1 MSSIEVSEEEGVRYL
16 HFGTHWIQGAMR
28 IARPWSLELEY
39 TRDMM
44 YPLLLAPDAAW
55 PRSVLVIGL
64 GAASIPRFLYRHF
77 PRAAQTIVE
86 CDPKVVD
93 VARGS
98 FKLPEERAR
107 FRIEIA
113 DGADYVIASDRQFD
127 WIVVDGFDGHG
138 RPGPL
143 DTLPF
148 YCNCVARLSDRGI
161 VSHNLLT
168 WRHGLRG
175 GLARLTAAFGK
186 HLNALPPCD
195 SGNVIAIASGG
206 APTTGARDALR
217 RAAARLKAKTRLD
230 LTPLVTRIDGRAR
243 GV

>member
-44 YPLLLAPDAAW
+44 YPLLLAPDVAW

>member
-28 IARPWSLELEY
+28 IARPWSLVLEY

-93 VARGS
+93 VARAS
-98 FKLPEERAR
+98 FRLPEERPR
-107 FRIEIA
+107 FRIEIG
-113 DGADYVIASDRQFD
+113 DGADYVIASDRRFD
-127 WIVVDGFDGHG
+127 WIIVDGFDGHG
-138 RPGPL
+138 RPGTL

-148 YCNCVARLSDRGI
+148 YCNCVARLADRGV
-161 VSHNLLT
+161 VSLNLLT

-186 HLNALPPCD
+186 HLNALPPCE
-195 SGNVIAIASGG
+195 SGNVVAVASGG
-206 APTTGARDALR
+206 AAVTATREALKD
-217 RAAARLKAKTRLD
+217 AAARLKAKTRLD
-230 LTPLVTRIDGRAR
+230 LAPLVTRIDRRAR
-243 GV
+243 SV